1 MEDVGTSFFHMLCSA
16 ILFTVAFLWLMVG
29 VRSVTARVT
38 VCREFLQDEA
48 VYEDSQQEALLVSG
62 EYVMAY
68 LMAEPQYAVCVRQG
82 ESVVMLYKGRN
93 PAQNLMTAGIVP
105 DRLYRMSYEY
115 DRNEGIIR
123 LWVIPVEK

>member
-1 MEDVGTSFFHMLCSA
+1 MGTSFFHMLCST

-29 VRSVTARVT
+29 VRSVTASVT

-62 EYVMAY
+62 ECVMAY
-68 LMAEPQYAVCVRQG
+68 LMAEPQYAVCVRRG
-82 ESVVMLYKGRN
+82 ESVVMLYKGKT
-93 PAQNLMTAGIVP
+93 PAQNLTEAGIVP
-105 DRLYRMSYEY
+105 DSLYKMRYEY
-115 DRNEGIIR
+115 SRNEGIIR

>member
-1 MEDVGTSFFHMLCSA
+1 MEDVGTSFFHMLCST

-29 VRSVTARVT
+29 VRSVTASVT

-62 EYVMAY
+62 ECVMAY
-68 LMAEPQYAVCVRQG
+68 LMAEPQYAVCVRRG
-82 ESVVMLYKGRN
+82 ESVVMLYKGKT
-93 PAQNLMTAGIVP
+93 PAQNLTEAGIVP
-105 DRLYRMSYEY
+105 DSLYKMRYEY
-115 DRNEGIIR
+115 SRNEGIIR